1 MVPISGPVPIA
12 YKASLNSFWKLY
24 SRGSL
29 GFCARLAPFPLH
41 PRGFR
46 SYLHKAN
53 LQSSKLFGTF
63 YKASAAGPPT
73 LVRCVPLLEGTSSS
87 ICEKQQI
94 AGFASDRRT
103 RVLLPSL
110 DNTLG
115 FISGKAYFARTCLK
129 NLFVVYLGVS
139 IRRCCLRIN
148 IITRRNEI
156 DVDGTT
162 QRVHCVKGSLWL
174 FTCFLSNESHNNL
187 STSDCILL
195 ADPSKSSCPPIIWTL
210 TNVAYEPSSSL
221 LRRN

>member
-1 MVPISGPVPIA
+1 M
-12 YKASLNSFWKLY
+12 KAL
-24 SRGSL
+24 L
-29 GFCARLAPFPLH
+29 GGLCARLAPFPLH
-41 PRGFR
+41 PRGIR

-63 YKASAAGPPT
+63 YKASTAGPPT

-103 RVLLPSL
+103 GVLPSL

-115 FISGKAYFARTCLK
+115 FISGKAYFVRTCLK
-129 NLFVVYLGVS
+129 NLFVVYLGVP
-139 IRRCCLRIN
+139 IRLCCLRIN

-162 QRVHCVKGSLWL
+162 KRIRTVKGSL
-174 FTCFLSNESHNNL
+174 
-187 STSDCILL
+187 
-195 ADPSKSSCPPIIWTL
+195 
-210 TNVAYEPSSSL
+210 
-221 LRRN
+221 